1 MASPLKTELCD
12 MLGIEIPVI
21 LAGMGGAAGPT
32 LAAAVS
38 EAGGLGVV
46 GATGY
51 TPDELAGMIA
61 KVRSLTDKPFGVDL
75 LLPSSIADSGNR
87 EDLELEIST
96 EHHHFVDQLKQE
108 FEIPDPSG
116 PVDRPPLTQDYFR
129 QQVEV
134 ILDENVPVFASGLGN
149 PGWMVDDAHAQGM
162 KVIGLV
168 GNTRNARRVAAANV
182 DAVVA
187 QGTEAG
193 GHTGRIGTLAL
204 VPQVVDA
211 IAPIKTIAAGGIM
224 DGRGLLA
231 ALALGAEAIWCG
243 TAFLGTWEA
252 YQDSEERGETDEWT
266 RKVQWDKLVAAVDE
280 DTRIGRM
287 YSGKT
292 MRHMYNAWTEAWGA
306 PRSAAHAANA
316 APGIARRG
324 SIARR
329 ARGAHRGTHRRTS
342 RQRRWSDQSH
352 PPGDRGRE
360 PDGHPGRRADRETRL
375 AGSRIVWRFVPSLK
389 GRCGADYFSPL

>member
-1 MASPLKTELCD
+1 MASPLKTELCEI
-12 MLGIEIPVI
+12 LGIEYPIM

-51 TPDELAGMIA
+51 TPEELHGMIA

-87 EDLELEIST
+87 EDLEVEISE
-96 EHHHFVDQLKQE
+96 EHHRFVDQLKEE
-108 FEIPDPSG
+108 FGIPEPESR
-116 PVDRPPLTQDYFR
+116 PQRPPLTKDYF
-129 QQVEV
+129 QKQVQV
-134 ILDENVPVFASGLGN
+134 ILEERVPVFASGLGN
-149 PGWMVDDAHAQGM
+149 PGWMVPDAHAQGM
-162 KVIGLV
+162 KVVGLV
-168 GNTRNARRVAAANV
+168 GNVKNAKRVNDANV

-211 IAPIKTIAAGGIM
+211 VSPTKVVAAGGIA
-224 DGRGLLA
+224 DGRGVAA
-231 ALALGAEAIWCG
+231 ALALGAEAVWCG
-243 TAFLGTWEA
+243 TAFLGSQEA
-252 YQDSEERGETDEWT
+252 YIDAQEKGDTDQWT
-266 RKVQWDKLVAAVDE
+266 RDVQHKKLVAAVDE

-292 MRHMYNAWTEAWGA
+292 MRHVYNAWSEAWERPEAPPTLPMPLQGMLVGDALLGA
-306 PRSAAHAANA
+306 RQAHMEELIGGPAGNA
-316 APGIARRG
+316 AGLIT
-324 SIARR
+324 SIRPATEIVQ
-329 ARGAHRGTHRRTS
+329 AMVQGAEAIMERMS
-342 RQRRWSDQSH
+342 
-352 PPGDRGRE
+352 
-360 PDGHPGRRADRETRL
+360 
-375 AGSRIVWRFVPSLK
+375 
-389 GRCGADYFSPL
+389 GAMA